1 MTRPTDNGARAIV
14 SLPEPPAKPALKP
27 LDWSGEIDVTTL
39 SLPHMMAFTGG
50 FGLVVGQSFAGGGS
64 LSGLVR
70 RMTIMPQG
78 FVRVIIELAADAY
91 SGTTGRFGAFIF
103 FGNGMYSEVDG
114 FVHEAITEANSGP
127 WQESVAMH
135 R

>member
-14 SLPEPPAKPALKP
+14 SLPEPPAPPPLKP
-27 LDWSGEIDVTTL
+27 LDWRGEIDVTTL
-39 SLPHMMAFTGG
+39 TLPHMMAMTGG

-64 LSGLVR
+64 LSGLIR

-78 FVRVIIELAADAY
+78 FVRIIIELGAEQFARTQKY
-91 SGTTGRFGAFIF
+91 GAFVF

-114 FVHEAITEANSGP
+114 FVHEPVTEENSGP
-127 WQESVAMH
+127 WQESVAVH